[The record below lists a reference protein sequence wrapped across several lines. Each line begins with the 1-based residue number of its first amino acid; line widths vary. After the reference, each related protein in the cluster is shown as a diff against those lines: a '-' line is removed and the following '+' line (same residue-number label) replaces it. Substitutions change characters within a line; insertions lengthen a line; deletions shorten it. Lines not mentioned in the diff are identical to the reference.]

1 MTSPTLVP
9 PRRIYPS
16 TIAWA
21 VLAAVLLALTIAAA
35 FLWPDRAIVIDLVDT
50 TPTTV
55 IPAAAVSAQPACATV
70 DPIAFPCPAGSA
82 MVVVAR

>member
-1 MTSPTLVP
+1 MTVQTVAP

-16 TIAWA
+16 TIFLG
-21 VLAAVLLALTIAAA
+21 VLAAVLLALSITAAI
-35 FLWPDRAIVIDLVDT
+35 FWPDRAIVIDLVDT

-55 IPAAAVSAQPACATV
+55 VPAAAVSAQPACATA